1 MIGSEWASSGP
12 ISLGLLINNQYVTVK
27 KIGVG
32 GFGTVWLA
40 YDFSLR
46 NFVAIK
52 ELLPEYAEP
61 KFIEMFYKDALIA
74 KNIIHDNVVRVQHF
88 WQGSNGSF
96 YIVLDYVRGLDLEVL
111 LKKCKEKNI
120 LIPWQLATLI
130 CMNVLKAVDYAN
142 RIARDSITGV
152 PYGIVYRDISPGNV
166 LMSFDGNIKLSDFGV
181 ARTADEIQNSIPERV
196 VTGKYPYMSPEQV
209 RGEADVDHRTDIFS
223 LGSLYYEILTGEQLY
238 QGTNDEIRDQI
249 INKPFDASKIL
260 EVSNSQEIADIISK
274 ALHKN
279 RDDRY
284 ERAIEMYKDVRRVL
298 RSFDTEDL
306 AVELS
311 NFIAIA
317 AKENVTKSE
326 KVVEAVKALN
336 INDVQNDGNVIKIQ
350 CKDFIVGQPI
360 IGMTGAT
367 EQSQLQVQQQ
377 SQPQPQIEPAKP
389 VHAEPQIQPKSEEK
403 VATIAA
409 AATTAAATTAV
420 AMAANS
426 VTDTNNSVDE
436 KSVPVNETKNEQ
448 VDNSVNIQ
456 KPVSSNVEN
465 KTENTVKTE
474 ESISVPVQT
483 EPKNDIQQEKTQTI
497 AEQGQSV
504 QPTVQPTPVSVQ
516 AEQEQNTREEI
527 PQTVIKQ
534 EQQSQENQEEKKAK
548 ENILATAVK
557 PKQVPENVQPV
568 ASVKSQPV
576 PVPQQRPPVRRP
588 VQQTRPQRQQP
599 QPQVEAKGK
608 TVFEE
613 VGDWLFKKFDNLKKT
628 IFKIILVLLLAI
640 IILLGLDIFLQITP
654 FGKSIYAKLNP
665 PDVIIT
671 TTPEGAL
678 VSMKT
683 KSGDVVLNNQTA
695 YGEIPVRKVA
705 PGSYIVTA
713 LKDGFKPVQR
723 VVQIEPSEKANKVKR
738 ERIEIMFDFV
748 LNVDSMPKGASVY
761 VDGNKFG
768 VTPCNIQ
775 LIAAPHTIKLSKDGF
790 ADLGSNAKESKA
802 GQCNV
807 DFSKSTPEEIFDG
820 VDSNFWKHEL
830 KNVNGED
837 VFCVSGSLFKQLE
850 INTDPEGMTVQVE
863 GETSPRGT
871 TPLHTQFKVGNYNIK
886 LFDPSGRYGE
896 ITKELLVDA
905 ESETKVFVKMNKF
918 VTFSVKSKN
927 SPNASVA
934 TTVKISN
941 KDTNISEEISTSKP
955 FKVALPVD
963 EYDVLFL
970 GNSEY
975 KPFSARLDVNNTDKV
990 TAYMEYIK
998 MSVVLIA
1005 KDAVTKK
1012 VLPETFIWMGKTLLG
1027 KTDKKGMFK
1036 TTLLPGKYDLNFIN
1050 KEYEQQPFKLSVL
1063 PGKKLSYDVE
1073 MNLIKKEEE
1082 VPVDIDTEGIDD
1094 LAKDDIPVEDSLK
1107 EDDSAKKEKDAKEEK
1122 AKEKEK
1128 AKEEAKAKAKAKAA
1142 AKAAEKKKKQQEE
1155 AAEEDDNEEQ
1165 QIVVCPHCGY
1175 VNTAPISRKLRFCVN
1190 CAKPLK

>member
-12 ISLGLLINNQYVTVK
+12 ISLGLLINNQYITVK

-111 LKKCKEKNI
+111 LKKSKEKNI

-238 QGTNDEIRDQI
+238 QGTNEEIREQI
-249 INKPFDASKIL
+249 INKPFDTAKIL
-260 EVSNSQEIADIISK
+260 EVSNSQEIADILSK
-274 ALHKN
+274 ALRKN
-279 RDDRY
+279 REDRY
-284 ERAIEMYKDVRRVL
+284 ERAIDMYKDVRRVL
-298 RSFDTEDL
+298 RTFDTEDL

-317 AKENVTKSE
+317 AKENITKSE

-336 INDVQNDGNVIKIQ
+336 INDIQNDENVTKIQ

-360 IGMTGAT
+360 IGKTSPVPVD
-367 EQSQLQVQQQ
+367 QPQPQVQQQ
-377 SQPQPQIEPAKP
+377 PQPAQPVQTESQVQPKVEEKTAPIAAAAATVAVTTAAVAAASTVKPEADTNSPVTAKPVSPGEPKKEQVENPSSTNIQQPVQQAQENINTEPVKPEVKAEPQPQPSPVLQQQPPAEKPVQQPHQPVQPQPQSQIKP
-389 VHAEPQIQPKSEEK
+389 EEK
-403 VATIAA
+403 QNKKADILAMSATP
-409 AATTAAATTAV
+409 
-420 AMAANS
+420 
-426 VTDTNNSVDE
+426 
-436 KSVPVNETKNEQ
+436 K
-448 VDNSVNIQ
+448 
-456 KPVSSNVEN
+456 
-465 KTENTVKTE
+465 KTE
-474 ESISVPVQT
+474 
-483 EPKNDIQQEKTQTI
+483 
-497 AEQGQSV
+497 
-504 QPTVQPTPVSVQ
+504 
-516 AEQEQNTREEI
+516 
-527 PQTVIKQ
+527 IK
-534 EQQSQENQEEKKAK
+534 K
-548 ENILATAVK
+548 
-557 PKQVPENVQPV
+557 
-568 ASVKSQPV
+568 
-576 PVPQQRPPVRRP
+576 PPVKKP
-588 VQQTRPQRQQP
+588 QVQQKAQSKWQQPP

-628 IFKIILVLLLAI
+628 IFKAILVLLLAI
-640 IILLGLDIFLQITP
+640 IILLGIDVFLQITP
-654 FGKSIYAKLNP
+654 FGKTIYAKLNP

-695 YGEIPVRKVA
+695 YGEIPVRKVL

-713 LKDGFKPVQR
+713 LKEGFKPVQR
-723 VVQIEPSEKANKVKR
+723 VVQIEPSEKSSKVKK

-768 VTPCNIQ
+768 VTPCNVQ
-775 LIAAPHTIKLSKDGF
+775 LVAAPHTIKLSMDGF
-790 ADLGSNAKESKA
+790 ADLGSNAKEAKA

-807 DFSKSTPEEIFDG
+807 DFSKSTPEEIFEG
-820 VDSNFWKHEL
+820 VDSKFWKHEM
-830 KNVNGED
+830 KTVDGED

-850 INTDPEGMTVQVE
+850 IDTDPEGMTVQVE
-863 GETSPRGT
+863 GEKSARGT
-871 TPLHTQFKVGNYNIK
+871 TPLHTEFKVGNYNIK
-886 LFDPSGRYGE
+886 LLDPSGKYGE
-896 ITKELLVDA
+896 MKKELLVDA

-918 VTFSVKSKN
+918 VTFIVKSKTN
-927 SPNASVA
+927 PNAPVT

-941 KDTNISEEISTSKP
+941 KDTDISENVSSSKP
-955 FKVALPVD
+955 FRVALPIG
-963 EYDVLFL
+963 EYDVLFS
-970 GNSEY
+970 GTNEY
-975 KPFSARLDVNNTDKV
+975 KPFSTKIDISNTNSV
-990 TAYMEYIK
+990 TAHMEYIK
-998 MSVVLIA
+998 MAVVLTA
-1005 KDAVTKK
+1005 KDSVTNK
-1012 VLPETFIWMGKTLLG
+1012 VLPETFVWMGKTLLG
-1027 KTDKKGMFK
+1027 KTDKKG
-1036 TTLLPGKYDLNFIN
+1036 TLKATLIPGKYDLNFIN
-1050 KEYEQQPFKLSVL
+1050 KEYEQQPVKISVT
-1063 PGKKLSYDVE
+1063 PGKKLNYDVA
-1073 MNLIKKEEE
+1073 MNLIKPKEDTPTNTDVNTNDTADSPKEE
-1082 VPVDIDTEGIDD
+1082 
-1094 LAKDDIPVEDSLK
+1094 IPAEDNSLK
-1107 EDDSAKKEKDAKEEK
+1107 EEDEAKNEREAKR
-1122 AKEKEK
+1122 K

-1155 AAEEDDNEEQ
+1155 EAAEEDNEEQ